1 MNTAERDGKGVADIG
16 SRLEPFVDDWLI
28 ESMQGVDL
36 KLHPPE
42 RCETALA
49 FDAPWEGSSSAYV
62 TVFKDGERY
71 RMYYRGSSA
80 DRPRQ
85 EVTCCAES
93 EDGIHWHRPAFGA
106 CEFAG
111 SRDNNIVLTEVGSH
125 NFMPFRDANPHA
137 SEAERYK
144 AIGGGYHGFVS
155 PDGIHWKTIRDEK
168 IIDPF
173 AKCVGDGDW
182 IGQAFWDAGQEHYV
196 AYVRGWRGSDPIR
209 FQHEL
214 PAEHDGTLYPLCHV
228 PDTYRQVLRCT
239 STDFIDWTEPE
250 FINFGGTPPEHFYTN
265 AVTPYFRAPHV
276 YLAFPK
282 RFAPERKKVEE
293 HDKDGVSDAVFLSSR
308 DGMNFD
314 RRFMEAFLRPG
325 RDRLNWTQ
333 RSNMPAWGVVPTGPD
348 EISIYF
354 SENYDHPTGRLRRA
368 RLRTDGF
375 VSVHADYRGGEL
387 VTRPIVFRGGA
398 LILNY
403 ATSAVGS
410 VQAEIQDGDGRP
422 VPGHALADSAEI
434 YGDEIEHAVAWKG
447 GSDLTRLSGRPVRLR
462 FVMKDADLYS
472 IRFR

>member
-1 MNTAERDGKGVADIG
+1 MNTAERVADIG

-28 ESMQGVDL
+28 ESMRGVDL

-49 FDAPWEGSSSAYV
+49 FDAPWEGSGSAYV

-80 DRPRQ
+80 DGARR

-93 EDGIHWHRPAFGA
+93 DDGIHWHRPAYGA
-106 CEFAG
+106 CEFDG
-111 SRDNNIVLTEVGSH
+111 SRDNNIVWTEAGSH
-125 NFMPFRDANPHA
+125 NFMPFRDANPRA

-155 PDGIHWKTIRDEK
+155 PDGIHWKKVRDEK

-228 PDTYRQVLRCT
+228 PDAYRQVLRCT
-239 STDFIDWTEPE
+239 SSDFIDWTEPE

-276 YLAFPK
+276 YLSFPK
-282 RFAPERKKVEE
+282 RFAPERKKVSE

-308 DGMNFD
+308 DGHELRSTVHGGLHSSRPRPAELDAAEQHAGVGRRADRSGRDLHLLQRELRPSDGPYAPGQAAD
-314 RRFMEAFLRPG
+314 RRIRFRTCRLPG
-325 RDRLNWTQ
+325 
-333 RSNMPAWGVVPTGPD
+333 
-348 EISIYF
+348 
-354 SENYDHPTGRLRRA
+354 RRA
-368 RLRTDGF
+368 RD
-375 VSVHADYRGGEL
+375 
-387 VTRPIVFRGGA
+387 
-398 LILNY
+398 
-403 ATSAVGS
+403 
-410 VQAEIQDGDGRP
+410 QA
-422 VPGHALADSAEI
+422 
-434 YGDEIEHAVAWKG
+434 Y
-447 GSDLTRLSGRPVRLR
+447 RLSRRCPDPELRDLRGWQRAGRDSGR
-462 FVMKDADLYS
+462 
-472 IRFR
+472 

>member
-1 MNTAERDGKGVADIG
+1 MADIG

-28 ESMQGVDL
+28 ESVRGVDL
-36 KLHPPE
+36 KLHSPE

-93 EDGIHWHRPAFGA
+93 EDGIHWSRPAFGA

-111 SRDNNIVLTEVGSH
+111 SRDNNIVWTEAGSH
-125 NFMPFRDANPHA
+125 NFMPFRDENPRA
-137 SEAERYK
+137 SGAERYK

-155 PDGIHWKTIRDEK
+155 PDGIHWKKVRDAK

-182 IGQAFWDAGQEHYV
+182 IGQAFWDAEQEHYV

-250 FINFGGTPPEHFYTN
+250 FINFGDTPPEHFYTN

-293 HDKDGVSDAVFLSSR
+293 HDKEGVSDAVFLSSR

-375 VSVHADYRGGEL
+375 VSVHADYGGGEFA
-387 VTRPIVFRGGA
+387 TRPIVFRGGA

-410 VQAEIQDGDGRP
+410 VQAEIQDGDGQAL
-422 VPGHALADSAEI
+422 PGFALEDAAEI

-447 GSDLTRLSGRPVRLR
+447 GSDLARLSGRPVRLR